1 MYPIV
6 KLAVRLMAKVLIADD
21 DSALL
26 VMLSAWLMH
35 ESNHVVETA
44 ADGEQALDLLLTY
57 SYDVVV
63 LDWEMPKYSGL
74 QVCRE
79 LREKRPYV
87 PVLMLTGRRNVDDK
101 VEGLD
106 AGADDYLTKPFSPQE
121 LSARVRTLLRRP
133 SQDVAAAVLSGSIEL
148 DAVGRAAC
156 VNGKDL
162 QLAPREFELLEFFV
176 RHPNDSFTADA
187 LITRVWKDSDEVS
200 TAAVRM
206 SVKRLRQKIE
216 EAGGECP
223 LKTSRGAGY
232 SWEV

>member
-1 MYPIV
+1 
-6 KLAVRLMAKVLIADD
+6 MAKVLLADD

-26 VMLSAWLMH
+26 VMLSAWLGH

-44 ADGEQALDLLLTY
+44 SDGQQALDLLLTY

-63 LDWEMPKYSGL
+63 LDWEMPKLSGP

-106 AGADDYLTKPFSPQE
+106 AGADDYLTKPFNPQE

-133 SQDVAAAVLSGSIEL
+133 SQDAPTMISSGCVDL
-148 DAVGRAAC
+148 DCAGRAAS

-162 QLAPREFELLEFFV
+162 RLAPREFELLEFFV
-176 RHPNDSFTADA
+176 RHPNASFTPEA
-187 LITRVWKDSDEVS
+187 LISRVWTDLEDVS
-200 TAAVRM
+200 VAAVRM
-206 SVKRLRQKIE
+206 SIKRLRKKIE
-216 EAGGECP
+216 ESGGDCS
-223 LKTSRGAGY
+223 LKTSRGTGY